1 MGLLSGLVLLPMAP
15 VRGVIWIADCL
26 VDAAE
31 HELHD
36 PAVLRA
42 RLAELNEDLEAGA
55 IGPEEFEREED
66 RLLDLLER
74 SVPSLP
80 VRHNR

>member
-1 MGLLSGLVLLPMAP
+1 MGLLSTLVLLPMAP
-15 VRGVIWIADCL
+15 VRGVTWIADCL
-26 VDAAE
+26 VDATE

-42 RLAELNEDLEAGA
+42 RLAGLNEDLEAGV
-55 IGPEEFEREED
+55 ISPEEFEREED
-66 RLLDLLER
+66 RLLELLER

-80 VRHNR
+80 VRHR